1 MKKFQAGE
9 CWLFSEGLAAVMIK
23 NKWGFIDR
31 QGNTAI
37 EPQFSGAFGFSEG
50 LAAVCVNDKY
60 GFIDK
65 TGQMVIEPQYDLA
78 LAFTEGVAGVL
89 VGDNV
94 HIIDTKGTILASPS
108 ENVTDVE
115 NFSCGLAIAECV
127 CGENDWCSGFID
139 HSGKMV
145 IEPVFCMAFAFEDG
159 LALVSDKDGKCG
171 FIDTA
176 GRYVIEPQF
185 DEAEFFC
192 EGVAPVKKEG
202 RWCFIDRN
210 GAEVAI
216 LDSKFDYVFQL
227 TEERA
232 TVKIGDKF
240 GAIDKMGNLIIDAHF
255 DRLNP
260 FSEGL
265 AYARVGDTHGW
276 INPSGSFVIQ
286 RPMAKPTLIDRLMK
300 RADRLRW

>member
-1 MKKFQAGE
+1 MYKFQAGE

-37 EPQFSGAFGFSEG
+37 EPQFSQAYGFSEG
-50 LAAVCVNDKY
+50 LAAVCVDNKF

-65 TGQMVIEPQYDLA
+65 TGQMVIESQYDFA
-78 LAFTEGVAGVL
+78 LAFTEGVAFVEI
-89 VGDNV
+89 GDRS
-94 HIIDTKGTILASPS
+94 HIIDKKGTLLASLD
-108 ENVTDVE
+108 ENVSDIEV
-115 NFSCGLAIAECV
+115 FSCGLAAVECAL
-127 CGENDWCSGFID
+127 GENSWKYGFVD

-145 IEPVFCMAFAFEDG
+145 IEPVFDLALAFEDG
-159 LALVSDKDGKCG
+159 VALVVTEEGKSG
-171 FIDTA
+171 FIDTD
-176 GRYVIEPQF
+176 GHYIIEPQF

-192 EGVAPVKKEG
+192 EGVAPVKKED
-202 RWCFIDRN
+202 RWRFIDRN
-210 GAEVAI
+210 GTDVAI
-216 LDSKFDYVFQL
+216 LDDRFEYVYQL
-227 TEERA
+227 NEERA

-240 GAIDKMGNLIIDAHF
+240 GAIDKMGNVIIDAHF

-276 INPSGSFVIQ
+276 INPFGSFVIQ
-286 RPMAKPTLIDRLMK
+286 RPVAKPTLIDRLMK
-300 RADRLRW
+300 RADCLRW